1 MTVDKKAPPQKAML
15 LAAGLGTRM
24 GSITEDR
31 PKPLIE
37 VDGRALIDHAL
48 DRLEG
53 TGVGEVVINTHYL
66 AEQLEGH
73 LTGRKTPKIEF
84 SREADLLNTGGGIK
98 NALAAFGDAPFFAI
112 NTDALWLNGPFDAL
126 SRMTA
131 TWNDKTMDG
140 LLLLHSTVDAY
151 GYTGTGDFNADGDGK
166 LVRRLQSE
174 VSPWLFTG
182 IQMLHPRLFKGAPK
196 GAFSLN
202 HLYDKAIE
210 DGRLFGA
217 VHDGEWFHVGTPE
230 GLKRAET
237 YMQIR
242 YAGIRHR

>member
-53 TGVGEVVINTHYL
+53 IGVGEVVINTHYL

-98 NALAAFGDAPFFAI
+98 KALAFFGDAPFFAV

-126 SRMTA
+126 SRMAA

>member
-1 MTVDKKAPPQKAML
+1 MTGVVPTKAML
-15 LAAGLGTRM
+15 LAAGLGTRLRPM
-24 GSITEDR
+24 TENR

-37 VDGRALIDHAL
+37 VDGRALIDHTL
-48 DRLEG
+48 DRLQE

-73 LTGRKTPKIEF
+73 LTGRKAPKIEF
-84 SREADLLNTGGGIK
+84 SRETDLLDTGGGIK
-98 NALAAFGDAPFFAI
+98 QALAFFGDAPFFAV

-126 SRMTA
+126 SRMAA

-140 LLLLHSTVDAY
+140 LLLLHSTIDAY

-166 LVRRLQSE
+166 LVRRLESE

-182 IQMLHPRLFKGAPK
+182 IQMLHPRLFKGAPE

-202 HLYDKAIE
+202 HLYDKAME

-230 GLKRAET
+230 GLQQAET

-242 YAGIRHR
+242 YAGIRRR